1 MKKYWLSGA
10 LLLLLLLTLSG
21 CFFREPEDLY
31 QSPEQSADYLSLTQ
45 TIRNVKDSLAQE
57 YGVEVEDVSVMSGD
71 NTALIQLQDLDRDG
85 ERETAVTFFRVSE
98 AEKPLKIYFF
108 TRTAEDTY
116 TVSAMVEGN
125 GTAIYR
131 VDYVDLNGSGCK
143 EVVVSWQ
150 MSTGVYLL
158 GAYSLEEAMVRSLQ
172 YAASAPAGSAS
183 AQGLP
188 DREALRATEWMT
200 TVYDNYALYDLDQDT
215 RTELAV
221 VRVDKAGT
229 NSAVDLYGWRD
240 GSFMVRASAPL
251 SMGISSVEKNGVETN
266 FLKEDGDVPV
276 RALYISSE
284 LADGHHVVDV
294 VAYQDG
300 NLKNLSLDETGV
312 SREMLVERYGAF
324 WMLARS
330 WFHLNRP
337 LRWEDEIT
345 IRTWHRG
352 GKRAMMYRDYDIYVG
367 DELVGESV
375 SAWVLA
381 SLKDHKD
388 AWQRYM
394 KLTNLAGMATYTELA
409 ESAGMKA
416 PFTKGSLTELSRAVA
431 DWIEQHQVS

>member
-98 AEKPLKIYFF
+98 AEKPLKICFF

-215 RTELAV
+215 RT
-221 VRVDKAGT
+221 
-229 NSAVDLYGWRD
+229 
-240 GSFMVRASAPL
+240 
-251 SMGISSVEKNGVETN
+251 
-266 FLKEDGDVPV
+266 
-276 RALYISSE
+276 
-284 LADGHHVVDV
+284 
-294 VAYQDG
+294 
-300 NLKNLSLDETGV
+300 
-312 SREMLVERYGAF
+312 
-324 WMLARS
+324 
-330 WFHLNRP
+330 
-337 LRWEDEIT
+337 
-345 IRTWHRG
+345 
-352 GKRAMMYRDYDIYVG
+352 
-367 DELVGESV
+367 
-375 SAWVLA
+375 
-381 SLKDHKD
+381 
-388 AWQRYM
+388 
-394 KLTNLAGMATYTELA
+394 
-409 ESAGMKA
+409 
-416 PFTKGSLTELSRAVA
+416 
-431 DWIEQHQVS
+431 

>member
-1 MKKYWLSGA
+1 MRDWALCAGAAAEGSCWTLIGKGVDGLKKYWLSGA

-188 DREALRATEWMT
+188 DREALRATEWMS
-200 TVYDNYALYDLDQDT
+200 TVYDKLC
-215 RTELAV
+215 
-221 VRVDKAGT
+221 
-229 NSAVDLYGWRD
+229 
-240 GSFMVRASAPL
+240 
-251 SMGISSVEKNGVETN
+251 
-266 FLKEDGDVPV
+266 PV
-276 RALYISSE
+276 RSGSGYP
-284 LADGHHVVDV
+284 DG
-294 VAYQDG
+294 
-300 NLKNLSLDETGV
+300 TGGGPGGQG
-312 SREMLVERYGAF
+312 R
-324 WMLARS
+324 
-330 WFHLNRP
+330 
-337 LRWEDEIT
+337 DQQ
-345 IRTWHRG
+345 RG
-352 GKRAMMYRDYDIYVG
+352 GPV
-367 DELVGESV
+367 
-375 SAWVLA
+375 W
-381 SLKDHKD
+381 
-388 AWQRYM
+388 
-394 KLTNLAGMATYTELA
+394 LAGRLLHG
-409 ESAGMKA
+409 AGLRTAVHGDLQRGKERRGDQLPQGGRRRA
-416 PFTKGSLTELSRAVA
+416 GPGSV
-431 DWIEQHQVS
+431 HFK